1 MGTVHFSSFRN
12 GWRIFS
18 RTVLVESCVY
28 PTSSLVFQDERS
40 EQKQGAGVNRILI
53 LLASLFLVGTAN
65 SEDETEVIYL
75 EIPSGFE
82 KGFEDGDG
90 SFSIQEWVPSGET
103 VNDWG
108 RMITL
113 TVATLP
119 NLDPVEYFDHMA
131 DGWKESCPEFG
142 GMLLHEGSENNYP
155 VAIWFL
161 KCPDNP
167 ITNKPEFTYIKGISG
182 NDAFYTV
189 QLAFALGSDDID
201 DAIVTQSM
209 EHLRG
214 VFVCDGRKPE
224 AHPCE

>member
-1 MGTVHFSSFRN
+1 MES
-12 GWRIFS
+12 RIHS
-18 RTVLVESCVY
+18 
-28 PTSSLVFQDERS
+28 TSSLVFQDERS

-113 TVATLP
+113 TVATFLTSIPLNISIIWQKDGRSLVP
-119 NLDPVEYFDHMA
+119 NL
-131 DGWKESCPEFG
+131 GGCSC
-142 GMLLHEGSENNYP
+142 MKDQKIITRLLSGS
-155 VAIWFL
+155 
-161 KCPDNP
+161 
-167 ITNKPEFTYIKGISG
+167 
-182 NDAFYTV
+182 
-189 QLAFALGSDDID
+189 
-201 DAIVTQSM
+201 
-209 EHLRG
+209 
-214 VFVCDGRKPE
+214 
-224 AHPCE
+224 